1 MFKLGSLFDGI
12 GGFPLCAIRCG
23 IEPVWASEIEK
34 EPIEITKKHFPK
46 MKHLGDINNIKGDE
60 IEPVD
65 IITFGSPCQ
74 DLSVAGLRAGLKGE
88 RSGLFRR
95 AVDIVRSMRR
105 KTNGKYPRFIVWEN
119 VPGAFSSNKGLD
131 FRTVLEEIGETEIPM
146 PANGKWAESGM
157 VELPDREIAW
167 RCLDAQYW
175 GVPQRRKRIFLVCD
189 FRGRSANKVLF
200 ERKGLSG
207 NTPQSKGEGQGI
219 TRDTKDSIGRTS
231 EDSKL
236 ENNIGCDLY
245 NGVTTGAVAATLTAG
260 CASAGHSGPNVLE
273 SYGVTTKGNGDAF
286 VSKERHC
293 TLSTGGGC
301 PGQGYPTV
309 LLSSTQPHAT
319 ISTDDKST
327 TLPAAMGE
335 GGGHVPITLQIRSGK
350 EGGDKGALIAKDL
363 SATLQTHNSQTVF
376 EPADKGICI
385 ENHGQDARWKIAKDN
400 VSPTLGRSM
409 GAGGNNTP
417 FILQPE
423 TYCIAGNTIDR
434 EPKNGGNGKGY
445 QEDISYTLT
454 SMDRHAVLAVDMG
467 GGKQSVSVQKDK
479 SPTLTTTHYGAPA
492 ICFEPGAATRVG
504 GHVDIEKSPTL
515 RAEMGDNQP
524 AVCVKNQSVPCSDK
538 PLEKNGGAD
547 TYSTGKQ

>member
-34 EPIEITKKHFPK
+34 EPIEITKKHFPN

-207 NTPQSKGEGQGI
+207 NTTQGKGEGQGI
-219 TRDTKDSIGRTS
+219 TGDTKDGIGRTS

-245 NGVTTGAVAATLTAG
+245 NGETTGNKTVTLTAAS
-260 CASAGHSGPNVLE
+260 CASAGHSGSNVLE

-293 TLSTGGGC
+293 TLTAGGGE

-327 TLPAAMGE
+327 TLSAAMGE
-335 GGGHVPITLQIRSGK
+335 GGGHVPIT
-350 EGGDKGALIAKDL
+350 
-363 SATLQTHNSQTVF
+363 
-376 EPADKGICI
+376 
-385 ENHGQDARWKIAKDN
+385 
-400 VSPTLGRSM
+400 
-409 GAGGNNTP
+409 
-417 FILQPE
+417 LQPE

-434 EPKNGGNGKGY
+434 EPKNGGNGKGW

-454 SMDRHAVLAVDMG
+454 SMDRHVVLAVDMG
-467 GGKQSVSVQKDK
+467 GGKQSVNIQKDK

-524 AVCVKNQSVPCSDK
+524 AVCIEKKEQKGFPAKSFSEYEDKDKGAAIRASGGNYGGVRNPCCIK
-538 PLEKNGGAD
+538 K
-547 TYSTGKQ
+547 